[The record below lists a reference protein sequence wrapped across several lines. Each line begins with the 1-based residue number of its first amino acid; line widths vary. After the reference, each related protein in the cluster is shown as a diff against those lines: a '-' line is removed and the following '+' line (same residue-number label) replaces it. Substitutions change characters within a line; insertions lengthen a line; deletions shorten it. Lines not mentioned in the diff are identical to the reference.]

1 MIHIHGVTLTINGKP
16 CKGECPPK
24 LNTIIHRP
32 RKQQQK
38 YQAGIATCKN
48 MFYGVARRK
57 TKIKANKSWRVKEQN
72 KLVPIYRAATEKNIK
87 TLRNGCA
94 RLIQYLEPSRKHEPS
109 QILPYINRYSVIFI
123 VKPAFHVQSVTIT

>member
-1 MIHIHGVTLTINGKP
+1 
-16 CKGECPPK
+16 
-24 LNTIIHRP
+24 
-32 RKQQQK
+32 
-38 YQAGIATCKN
+38 

-94 RLIQYLEPSRKHEPS
+94 RLIQYLEPSRKPEPS